1 MERVQRILNHPQFK
15 KYMELNFQAEK
26 DRKFCR
32 HDIQHSLDVARVAY
46 IIALENK
53 YDLDKEIIYI
63 TALLHDIAKWKQY
76 SQNADHAA
84 EGAVLARKILV
95 DLNMEKGDTE
105 MILDAIAKHRK
116 MEGHST
122 SLSKVLYA
130 GDKSCRQCVSCSMV
144 KECNWFINGST
155 PVFNY

>member
-15 KYMELNFQAEK
+15 KYMELNSQAEK
-26 DRKFCR
+26 DREFCR

-76 SQNADHAA
+76 SQKVDHAA
-84 EGAVLARKILV
+84 EGSVLASEILV
-95 DLNMEKGDTE
+95 DLNLNKGDTE

-116 MEGHST
+116 KEGHST

-130 GDKSCRQCVSCSMV
+130 GDKSCRQCVSCTMIE
-144 KECNWFINGST
+144 ECNWFINGST
-155 PVFNY
+155 PVLNY